1 MLPHDEVFQLVI
13 LYTSLE
19 SCFREKSVENAFASA
34 AVKAKTYGLR

>member
-19 SCFREKSVENAFASA
+19 SVYREKLVENALASA
-34 AVKAKTYGLR
+34 ALKAKTYGLR